1 MAVLLNTGDAPQDV
15 SLTEN
20 GAEGFP
26 FRLNPHT
33 IATVQ
38 WGL

>member
-1 MAVLLNTGDAPQDV
+1 MPYPLGKGNRNV